1 MWKCFAIRRKSGRF
15 WLDFT
20 VKSKI
25 TGEVFLLRFS
35 KLRKWKLSIAEL
47 KRLKRHILEVRMLQ
61 KNGFVKFNGREVVLL
76 DGYI

>member
-1 MWKCFAIRRKSGRF
+1 MWKCFSIRRKSRRF

-35 KLRKWKLSIAEL
+35 KLRKWKRSIAEL
-47 KRLKRHILEVRMLQ
+47 KRLKQHILEVRMLQ

>member
-1 MWKCFAIRRKSGRF
+1 
-15 WLDFT
+15 
-20 VKSKI
+20 
-25 TGEVFLLRFS
+25 VFLLRFS
-35 KLRKWKLSIAEL
+35 KLRKWKRSIAEL

>member
-1 MWKCFAIRRKSGRF
+1 MWKCFEIRSGLFR
-15 WLDFT
+15 LDFA

-25 TGEVFLLRFS
+25 TGEVFVLRFS
-35 KLRKWKLSIAEL
+35 KLRKWKRSITEL

>member
-35 KLRKWKLSIAEL
+35 KLRKWKRSIAEL
-47 KRLKRHILEVRMLQ
+47 KRLKQHILEVRMLQ